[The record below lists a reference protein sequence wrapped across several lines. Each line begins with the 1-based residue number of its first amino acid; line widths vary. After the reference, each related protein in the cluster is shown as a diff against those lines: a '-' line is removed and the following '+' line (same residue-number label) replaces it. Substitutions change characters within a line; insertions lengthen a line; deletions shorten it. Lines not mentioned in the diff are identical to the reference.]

1 MAHGECL
8 LRSPRWGLSL
18 PRGAALPR
26 PQRGWGLGPTHGSSR
41 NHIPTPRPPSPQW
54 HTPFPSS
61 PQPPQGAAGGVRDLT
76 SLSSIGLL
84 GEIIQE
90 FAAAMQGVVAAGVVS
105 ALPSPSQSTPM
116 VKVSC
121 YISASPILCVRCG
134 GRNKLPTIW
143 DAMTQGKGK
152 TEGLATLKQA
162 LMRDLTSFRKVFGGR
177 EHFSASLPLLY
188 LVLNV
193 INRQWSNN

>member
-1 MAHGECL
+1 MRERLPNPPTRPVPFPPHTFHAAEGVTPGKYLKSPKTPTFQGGDPWENYLLTPLSGGGGASSNMAHGECL

-90 FAAAMQGVVAAGVVS
+90 FAAAMQGGGGCWS
-105 ALPSPSQSTPM
+105 GLSPPFPLSIHSH
-116 VKVSC
+116 
-121 YISASPILCVRCG
+121 
-134 GRNKLPTIW
+134 
-143 DAMTQGKGK
+143 GKG
-152 TEGLATLKQA
+152 L
-162 LMRDLTSFRKVFGGR
+162 
-177 EHFSASLPLLY
+177 LLY
-188 LVLNV
+188 FCFAYTLCAVW
-193 INRQWSNN
+193 R